1 MKSQRES
8 KAAGNPMFSM
18 KTLRF
23 PAILLL
29 ALALVATGYFYF
41 LKKEPFISGIQVAQ
55 QQELQK
61 NTIYKSETLL
71 YDQTWAYLLPYCKTY
86 VNADFIKRLHNESF
100 PLKLRFDKAFD
111 STEIVLFSL
120 FQGGA
125 RRVYFS
131 EGQQWSSDVDPVKY
145 KVIPEFYTHSIVGHS
160 NELIYKSPSVPK
172 AVGYYHLKG
181 NLLSLVSGN
190 GNYNV
195 NSEIRELPDN
205 RVRIKLNFGRDSSE
219 FTGID
224 ITDKMNGIQ
233 ARIEEI
239 DHGFFVQLLDN
250 IAGDQLNI
258 KDSSLV
264 KQYVNR
270 LLE

>member
-1 MKSQRES
+1 M
-8 KAAGNPMFSM
+8 
-18 KTLRF
+18 
-23 PAILLL
+23 
-29 ALALVATGYFYF
+29 
-41 LKKEPFISGIQVAQ
+41 
-55 QQELQK
+55 
-61 NTIYKSETLL
+61 YKSETLF

-86 VNADFIKRLHNESF
+86 VNADFIKRLHNESV
-100 PLKLRFDKAFD
+100 PMKLRFDKAFD

-131 EGQQWSSDVDPVKY
+131 EGQQWSSDMDPVKY
-145 KVIPEFYTHSIVGHS
+145 KVIPEFYTHSLSGHS
-160 NELIYKSPSVPK
+160 NELLYQAPSVPM
-172 AVGYYHLKG
+172 AVGYYHLQG

-190 GNYNV
+190 GGGYTM

-205 RVRIKLNFGRDSSE
+205 RARIKLNFGRASIE

-224 ITDKMNGIQ
+224 ISEKMNGIQ
-233 ARIEEI
+233 TRIEEI
-239 DHGFFVQLLDN
+239 DHGFFVQLLDD
-250 IAGDQLNI
+250 IAGEQLNI

-264 KQYVNR
+264 QQYVNR

>member
-8 KAAGNPMFSM
+8 KAAGNPMVSM
-18 KTLRF
+18 KTLLF

-55 QQELQK
+55 QQELKK

-71 YDQTWAYLLPYCKTY
+71 YDQTWAFLLPHCKTY
-86 VNADFIKRLHNESF
+86 VNADFIKRLHNESI
-100 PLKLRFDKAFD
+100 PLKWRFDIAFD
-111 STEIVLFSL
+111 STRIVLYSL

-125 RRVYFS
+125 RRVFYS
-131 EGQQWSSDVDPVKY
+131 DGQRWTSDIDPIKY
-145 KVIPEFYTHSIVGHS
+145 KVIPEFYTHCIQGQC
-160 NELIYKSPSVPK
+160 NELIYKAPSVPS
-172 AVGYYHLKG
+172 AVGYYHLQRKQ
-181 NLLSLVSGN
+181 LTLVSGN
-190 GNYNV
+190 GVDNV
-195 NSEIRELPDN
+195 NSEITELPDK
-205 RVRIKLNFGRDSSE
+205 RARIKLNFWNDSTE

-224 ITDKMNGIQ
+224 VSDKMNGIQ
-233 ARIEEI
+233 TRIEEI
-239 DHGFFVQLLDN
+239 DHGFFVHLLDD
-250 IAGDQLNI
+250 IAGEQLNI